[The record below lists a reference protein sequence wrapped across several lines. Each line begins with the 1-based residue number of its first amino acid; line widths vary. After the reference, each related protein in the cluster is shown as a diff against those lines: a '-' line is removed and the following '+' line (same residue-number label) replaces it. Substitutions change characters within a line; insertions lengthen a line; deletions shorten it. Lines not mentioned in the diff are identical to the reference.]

1 MRKTLLNT
9 MGLLLA
15 LFGATNASAQSTVE
29 LPYSITF
36 DSTNDVW
43 TVLDASPSPGT
54 SWVFNNDWGNDG
66 FCIGNAWTAT
76 PSYCIRTDSGE
87 PNDYYVSPS
96 FSLKAGKTYTVKT
109 SSGTMYSTPATLSVE
124 YTTTPTNAASFTKLS
139 DINMPSSGAQ
149 YDNSYDLTV
158 PEDGLYSFAFHATN
172 TSAGDKSNWVYLYAL
187 GFSIEEKVG
196 GETPDPGTDPD
207 QPDPPAVDQ
216 EGTLPYDMTFDSAE
230 KFATWTTMDNSDVP
244 GVTWAYTASDFAG
257 KPAAH
262 MGTDATSATCDWL
275 VSPKFELKEGK
286 SYKITV
292 DAASGP
298 NNELNLI
305 LDYFVGSKSADNQK
319 TIDWIGSKLPKTEGE
334 TEGEGGKVKNEWI
347 LDANKDDVY
356 LFAFRAL
363 NWGANGT
370 NDAVSIYSVKIE
382 EMAEGKPEAPV
393 ALPYEVSFEK
403 EESVSGWTAMDR
415 SASTAS
421 TWSWNSWGYQEYGAD
436 WNPVGDQHPC
446 VGFSSDFNTDAN
458 DYWVSPAFALEAGK
472 TYVAKAHTANNRSC
486 VESGTTSFTMKLGTN
501 RKVQGS
507 FDKTLGTIELSTV
520 YDRDPSTFEFSVEK
534 AGNYYVAFHI
544 SDKTGANAYGY
555 IFDFSLAEK
564 KSVVEEP
571 VATEPVANLAAA
583 ELTAEK
589 SVALTWTNPA
599 KDVDG
604 KDLSADALLTVK
616 VYEGE
621 ELLAT
626 QDAQAPGSK
635 GTYTKEYTADT
646 FAGEHNYKVVVVYK
660 DKESEAATTSLTVKV
675 VVDAINGVMVP
686 ADAKVSV
693 HTLSGVAV
701 GNNLS
706 TLGKGTYIV
715 TMKRADGTMKTV
727 KVTK

>member
-149 YDNSYDLTV
+149 YDNSYDLIV

-230 KFATWTTMDNSDVP
+230 KFATWTTMDNSDTP

-262 MGTDATSATCDWL
+262 MGVDAKSGTCDWL

-286 SYKITV
+286 SYTITM
-292 DAASGP
+292 DAASGEG
-298 NNELNLI
+298 NTMDLM
-305 LDYFVGSKSADNQK
+305 LDYFVGGKEIGKQLS
-319 TIDWIGSKLPKTEGE
+319 IDYIGSKLPAKVGE
-334 TEGEGGKVKNEWI
+334 SGEVKNKWI
-347 LDANKDDVY
+347 LNVTKDDVY
-356 LFAFRAL
+356 QIAFRAL
-363 NWGANGT
+363 GHTPNT
-370 NDAVSIYSVKIE
+370 TTDAISIYSVQIVE
-382 EMAEGKPEAPV
+382 NAEGEPDAPA
-393 ALPYEVSFEK
+393 ALPYATSFAEEK
-403 EESVSGWTAMDR
+403 GAEGWTAMDR
-415 SASTAS
+415 SGNVSS
-421 TWSWNSWGYQEYGAD
+421 TWSWNSWGYQEYDND
-436 WNPVGDQHPC
+436 WQPVGDQHPC
-446 VGFSSDFNTDAN
+446 VGFSSDWNTDAN

-486 VESGTTSFTMKLGTN
+486 IETGTTSFTMKLGTN
-501 RKVQGS
+501 KKVQSS
-507 FDKTLGTIELSTV
+507 FDNTLGSIKLNTV
-520 YDRDPSTFEFSVEK
+520 YDRDPSTFEFTVEK

-589 SVALTWTNPA
+589 SVELTWTNPT

-604 KDLSADALLTVK
+604 KDLPADALLTVK

-621 ELLAT
+621 EVVKVFE
-626 QDAQAPGSK
+626 DQAPGSEGK
-635 GTYTKEYTADT
+635 HVQAYTDET

-660 DKESEAATTSLTVKV
+660 DKESEAVATSLTVKV

-715 TMKRADGTMKTV
+715 RVKTADGAVKTMKIAK
-727 KVTK
+727 

>member
-36 DSTNDVW
+36 DSANSVW
-43 TVLDASPSPGT
+43 TNIDASGNSGT
-54 SWVFNNDWGNDG
+54 PWFFNADWGSDG
-66 FCIGNAWTAT
+66 FCPPGSWSAI
-76 PSYCIRTDSGE
+76 PSYCMKTSVSGA
-87 PNDYYVSPS
+87 NAYYVSPA
-96 FSLKAGKTYTVKT
+96 FDLKKDKTYTVKVNT
-109 SSGTMYSTPATLSVE
+109 GRMY
-124 YTTTPTNAASFTKLS
+124 FTKAQLSLEYGKSATDASAFTTVS
-139 DINMPSSGAQ
+139 DIQMAETNVQ
-149 YDNSYDLTV
+149 YDNSYDVNVT
-158 PEDGLYSFAFHATN
+158 EDGAYYFAFHGVGKFA
-172 TSAGDKSNWVYLYAL
+172 SSSNEYVYA
-187 GFSIEEKVG
+187 FSFDIAEKTG

-207 QPDPPAVDQ
+207 QPDPPSVDQ

-230 KFATWTTMDNSDVP
+230 KFATWTTMDNSDTP

-319 TIDWIGSKLPKTEGE
+319 TIEWIGSKLPKTEGE

-564 KSVVEEP
+564 KAVVEEP
-571 VATEPVANLAAA
+571 VATEPVVNLAAA

-604 KDLSADALLTVK
+604 KDLPADALLTVK

-621 ELLAT
+621 EVVKVFE
-626 QDAQAPGSK
+626 DQAPGSEGK
-635 GTYTKEYTADT
+635 HVQAYTDET

-715 TMKRADGTMKTV
+715 RVKTADGAVKTMKIAK
-727 KVTK
+727 

>member
-1 MRKTLLNT
+1 
-9 MGLLLA
+9 
-15 LFGATNASAQSTVE
+15 
-29 LPYSITF
+29 
-36 DSTNDVW
+36 
-43 TVLDASPSPGT
+43 
-54 SWVFNNDWGNDG
+54 
-66 FCIGNAWTAT
+66 
-76 PSYCIRTDSGE
+76 
-87 PNDYYVSPS
+87 
-96 FSLKAGKTYTVKT
+96 
-109 SSGTMYSTPATLSVE
+109 
-124 YTTTPTNAASFTKLS
+124 
-139 DINMPSSGAQ
+139 
-149 YDNSYDLTV
+149 
-158 PEDGLYSFAFHATN
+158 
-172 TSAGDKSNWVYLYAL
+172 
-187 GFSIEEKVG
+187 
-196 GETPDPGTDPD
+196 
-207 QPDPPAVDQ
+207 
-216 EGTLPYDMTFDSAE
+216 
-230 KFATWTTMDNSDVP
+230 MDNSDTP

-319 TIDWIGSKLPKTEGE
+319 TIEWIGSKLPKTEGE
-334 TEGEGGKVKNEWI
+334 TEGEGGKVKNEWT

-356 LFAFRAL
+356 FFAFRAL

-507 FDKTLGTIELSTV
+507 FDKTLGSIELNTV
-520 YDRDPSTFEFSVEK
+520 YDRDPSTFEFSVQES
-534 AGNYYVAFHI
+534 GNYYVAFHI
-544 SDKTGANAYGY
+544 SDSEGANAYGY

-564 KSVVEEP
+564 EGGEPEVP
-571 VATEPVANLAAA
+571 VATEAATGFAAA

-604 KDLSADALLTVK
+604 KDLPADALLTVK

-621 ELLAT
+621 EVVKVFE
-626 QDAQAPGSK
+626 DQAPGSEGK
-635 GTYTKEYTADT
+635 HVQAYTDET

-715 TMKRADGTMKTV
+715 RVKTADGAVKTMKIAK
-727 KVTK
+727 

>member
-1 MRKTLLNT
+1 M
-9 MGLLLA
+9 
-15 LFGATNASAQSTVE
+15 
-29 LPYSITF
+29 
-36 DSTNDVW
+36 
-43 TVLDASPSPGT
+43 LDASPSPGT

-139 DINMPSSGAQ
+139 DINMPSSNVQ

-172 TSAGDKSNWVYLYAL
+172 TSKGDKSNWVYLYAI
-187 GFSIEEKVG
+187 GFSIEEKTG

-230 KFATWTTMDNSDVP
+230 KFATWTTMDNSDTP

-319 TIDWIGSKLPKTEGE
+319 TIEWIGSKLPKTEGE

-363 NWGANGT
+363 NWGANNA

-564 KSVVEEP
+564 GSGEPEVP
-571 VATEPVANLAAA
+571 VATEAATGFAAA

-589 SVALTWTNPA
+589 SVELTWTNPT

-604 KDLSADALLTVK
+604 KDLPADALLTVK

-646 FAGEHNYKVVVVYK
+646 FAGEHAYKVVVVYK
-660 DKESEAATTSLTVKV
+660 DKESEAATATLTV
-675 VVDAINGVMVP
+675 VVDAINGVVVP
-686 ADAKVSV
+686 TDAKVSV
-693 HTLSGVAV
+693 HTLGGAAV